1 MYGTERSALSGDV
14 TVRHRTE
21 RALSED
27 EFKSYNAKKEIN
39 QVQSEERDK
48 SPS

>member
-1 MYGTERSALSGDV
+1 MLIYNTP
-14 TVRHRTE
+14 
-21 RALSED
+21 
-27 EFKSYNAKKEIN
+27 FKSYNAKKEIN